1 VPPEWAINPESLTH
15 RPPCPPGIPAPIF
28 SPPVHTSELWQITFA
43 SAGLAALILIVVTAA
58 IIAAVVIAITKS
70 LVFVFRMMHPYF
82 NEVFK
87 FRLFQYLE
95 STLQ

>member
-1 VPPEWAINPESLTH
+1 VANYL
-15 RPPCPPGIPAPIF
+15 C
-28 SPPVHTSELWQITFA
+28 

-58 IIAAVVIAITKS
+58 IVAAVVIAITKS